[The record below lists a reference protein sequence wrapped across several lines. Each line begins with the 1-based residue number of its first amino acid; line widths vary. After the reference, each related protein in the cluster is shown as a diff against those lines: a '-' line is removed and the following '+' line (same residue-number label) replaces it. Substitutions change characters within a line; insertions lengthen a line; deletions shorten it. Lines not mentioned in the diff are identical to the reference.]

1 MAPRYVAMEKIG
13 MVHQAH
19 QLLPVKAYVHALQPR
34 PFVAKTSGKA
44 WPTPWSLNWV
54 RVQGNGACGHLLLPL
69 LPSALPVSNP
79 ALFTSPYIYILLTWI
94 FIRAQNAKT
103 TTERFFI
110 ELCI

>member
-44 WPTPWSLNWV
+44 WPMP
-54 RVQGNGACGHLLLPL
+54 
-69 LPSALPVSNP
+69 
-79 ALFTSPYIYILLTWI
+79 
-94 FIRAQNAKT
+94 
-103 TTERFFI
+103 
-110 ELCI
+110 